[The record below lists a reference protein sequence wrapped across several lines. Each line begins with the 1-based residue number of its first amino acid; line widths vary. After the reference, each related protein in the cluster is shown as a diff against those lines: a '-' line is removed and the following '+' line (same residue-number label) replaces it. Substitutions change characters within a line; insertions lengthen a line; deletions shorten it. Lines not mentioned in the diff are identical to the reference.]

1 MSVEV
6 TKIKIS
12 LETPSGVQYGS
23 IKIGDAPTVFS
34 LSGPPDDIET
44 FLEDLMA
51 EYLYWKDVQ

>member
-1 MSVEV
+1 MTIEV

-23 IKIGDAPTVFS
+23 FKMGDAPTVFS
-34 LSGPPDDIET
+34 LSGPPDEIEA
-44 FLEDLMA
+44 FLEDLMN